1 MFALVFG
8 TKLLRTVKV
17 LVTVSFE
24 NKKFQE
30 MKKNRMVSVYVCVV
44 AIYGR
49 SKGTTII
56 NGKFQLKPNK
66 NGIIKYD
73 LLLPQ
78 PAKAGCFPPSA

>member
-1 MFALVFG
+1 MFALVLV

-17 LVTVSFE
+17 LVTVSIE

-30 MKKNRMVSVYVCVV
+30 RKKNRMVSVCVCVV
-44 AIYGR
+44 TIYGR
-49 SKGTTII
+49 SKGTTVI
-56 NGKFQLKPNK
+56 NGKFQLKLNK
-66 NGIIKYD
+66 NGIIRHD